1 MLGKIKIVYRFRPI
15 SNRTTSTK
23 DFICR
28 NKGISKLASIASLKF
43 RGFIFSSAF
52 HPTLF
57 PPLSFFPPLFP
68 SQLNSF
74 HPLDRG
80 VCCHPE
86 MGGEKK
92 RRGRNKREQFENN
105 LQSISL
111 FLFLCVYMC
120 VCVCVFKIEKNIKR
134 NIFNSLIR
142 WWFICSIVFRC

>member
-86 MGGEKK
+86 MGGGGGKNEGDEINESNS
-92 RRGRNKREQFENN
+92 RTICRVY
-105 LQSISL
+105 
-111 FLFLCVYMC
+111 LCFYFCVCTC
-120 VCVCVFKIEKNIKR
+120 VCVCLK
-134 NIFNSLIR
+134 
-142 WWFICSIVFRC
+142 

>member
-86 MGGEKK
+86 MGGGGNEGDEINESNS
-92 RRGRNKREQFENN
+92 RTICRVY
-105 LQSISL
+105 
-111 FLFLCVYMC
+111 LCFYFCVCTC
-120 VCVCVFKIEKNIKR
+120 VCVCV
-134 NIFNSLIR
+134 
-142 WWFICSIVFRC
+142 